1 VTRIPA
7 IMQDDGDTD
16 ASADDG
22 KTMSLLGGVTGGDD
36 ALDGVIVD
44 EPENHGRSPWVHT
57 IALLLIV
64 ATLGAGALYFMRST
78 QDDIEV
84 RGTAG
89 LSSRIDEALGRLTN
103 AQVMSD
109 DDPLSRR
116 SVDSLFT
123 DTDRVLAIF
132 ASDPAEKQVPVQ
144 YIKKNPFSI
153 RVQRIESES
162 GQAEPQIDLEARK
175 RMARL
180 EQAYRGLQLQSVVDM
195 RVPVAVINGDMY
207 RPGDTIDGFQVAAIS
222 SKHQAVK
229 LQAEGRDW
237 VLRMKTQ
244 SN

>member
-1 VTRIPA
+1 MTRFPGMPDPEHDNPA
-7 IMQDDGDTD
+7 PDE
-16 ASADDG
+16 AG
-22 KTMSLLGGVTGGDD
+22 KTMSLLSGMGGDD

-44 EPENHGRSPWVHT
+44 EPDSHGRSPWIQT
-57 IALLLIV
+57 IVLLTIV

-89 LSSRIDEALGRLTN
+89 LSSRIDAALGRLTN
-103 AQVMSD
+103 ADLMSE
-109 DDPLSRR
+109 DDPLSPRA
-116 SVDSLFT
+116 VDRLFS

-153 RVQRIESES
+153 RVQRLVAETGEP
-162 GQAEPQIDLEARK
+162 EPQIDLEARR
-175 RMARL
+175 RMAQL
-180 EQAYRGLQLQSVVDM
+180 EQSFKRLQLQSVVDM

-207 RPGDTIDGFQVAAIS
+207 RRGDQIEGFSITAIS

-229 LQAEGRDW
+229 LNAQGRDW

-244 SN
+244 AN